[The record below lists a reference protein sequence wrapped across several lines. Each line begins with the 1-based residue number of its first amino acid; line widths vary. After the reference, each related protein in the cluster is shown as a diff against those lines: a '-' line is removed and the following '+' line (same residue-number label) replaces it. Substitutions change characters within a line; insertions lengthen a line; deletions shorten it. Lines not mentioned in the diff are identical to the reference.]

1 MHTKAYLNSLKL
13 KYGYNQ
19 AKFIAKDRATMDVQ
33 IYQYDAVVVGAGLA
47 GLAAAR
53 ELTAAGK
60 KTAVITKLHPLRSHS
75 GAAQGGI
82 NAALGADDSIE
93 LHEFDTVKG
102 SDYLAD
108 QDCVELMCSSAPE
121 TIRWAER
128 MGAVFSRDEK
138 GDIAIRPFGGQSKPR
153 ACYAKDRTGLTLL
166 QTVYEQAHRE
176 GIEVFDEWYVADI
189 IYKDG
194 KVSGVAAYD
203 IRTSKPAIFNAKVT
217 MFATG
222 GYGRAFKINS
232 NAHANTGDALSIV
245 SRKGLPLEDME
256 FVQFHPSGLGGSG
269 ILISEAARGE
279 GGRLFNSKGERFM
292 EKYAPNAMEL
302 ASRDVVSRAITQ
314 EILDG
319 NGVGANKDAV
329 NIDLTHLDPNIILT
343 KLPELRELAI
353 TFLGQDMLKEPIHIA
368 ATAHYSMG
376 GIPVNINC
384 QVRKNTTELVEG
396 FYAAGE
402 CSCVSV
408 HGANRLGA
416 NSVLEAL
423 FFGRHAGE
431 SIVKVIDDI
440 ELREATQEDASSML
454 EELNRVKTSNGTER
468 VPVLR
473 EELQQSMTD
482 NAGVFRTGKSLELQ
496 VSIIKKL
503 LKRYTNI
510 RIDDKSDV
518 FNTELQEAIEL
529 QHMLEYSLFIVEG
542 ALAREESRGGH
553 FRDDFPT
560 RDDDKFLKHTYSYM
574 DENYNIKHE
583 YVDVVLGKFEVKERT
598 Y

>member
-1 MHTKAYLNSLKL
+1 
-13 KYGYNQ
+13 
-19 AKFIAKDRATMDVQ
+19 MDVQ
-33 IYQYDAVVVGAGLA
+33 IYQYDAVIVGAGLA

-82 NAALGADDSIE
+82 NAAIGPEDSIE

-108 QDCVELMCSSAPE
+108 QDCVELLCSKAPE

-166 QTVYEQAHRE
+166 QTIYEQADRA
-176 GIEVFDEWYVADI
+176 GIEVFDEWYAGDI
-189 IYKDG
+189 VYRDG
-194 KVSGVAAYD
+194 KVSGVAAFN
-203 IRTSKPAIFNAKVT
+203 IRDMQPAVFNAKVV

-245 SRKGLPLEDME
+245 ARHGLPLEDME

-279 GGRLFNSKGERFM
+279 GGRLFNSEGERFM

-302 ASRDVVSRAITQ
+302 ASRDVVARAITQ
-314 EILDG
+314 EVLEG
-319 NGVGANKDAV
+319 RGVGPDKDAV
-329 NIDLTHLDPNIILT
+329 WIDLTHLDPEIILT

-353 TFLGQDMLKEPIHIA
+353 TFLGQDMLKEPVMIA

-376 GIPVNINC
+376 GIPVDINC
-384 QVRKNTTELVEG
+384 HVKKSPDELVEG

-402 CSCVSV
+402 CSCISV

-423 FFGRHAGE
+423 LFGRHAGE
-431 SIVKVIDDI
+431 SMLRDIDNI
-440 ELREATQEDASSML
+440 ELREATAEDAQSML
-454 EELNRVKTSNGTER
+454 DEVNRVLTSNGTER
-468 VPVLR
+468 VHALR

-482 NAGVFRTGKSLELQ
+482 NAGVFRTAKSLSKQ
-496 VSIIKKL
+496 AAIIKKL
-503 LKRYTNI
+503 LKRYKNI
-510 RIDDKSDV
+510 RIDDKSKT

-529 QHMLEYSLFIVEG
+529 EHMLEFSLFIVEG
-542 ALAREESRGGH
+542 GLAREESRGAH
-553 FRDDFPT
+553 FREDFPT
-560 RDDDKFLKHTYSYM
+560 RDDEKFMKHTYAYM
-574 DENYNIKHE
+574 DKEYNMTHE
-583 YVDVVLGKFEVKERT
+583 YADVVPGKFEPQART

>member
-1 MHTKAYLNSLKL
+1 MSKNSHV
-13 KYGYNQ
+13 
-19 AKFIAKDRATMDVQ
+19 T
-33 IYQYDAVVVGAGLA
+33 IYEYDAVIVGSGLA

-53 ELTAAGK
+53 ELTLAGK

-82 NAALGADDSIE
+82 NAALGKEDSTE

-108 QDCVELMCSSAPE
+108 QDCVELMCTKAPE

-128 MGAVFSRDEK
+128 MGAVFSRNEE
-138 GDIAIRPFGGQSKPR
+138 GNIAIRPFGGQSQPR

-166 QTVYEQAHRE
+166 QTIYEQAYRA
-176 GIEVFDEWYVADI
+176 GIEVYDEWYAGDLL
-189 IYKDG
+189 YKEG
-194 KVSGVAAYD
+194 KVSGVVAYNIKD
-203 IRTSKPAIFNAKVT
+203 SQVAIFNAKVS

-222 GYGRAFKINS
+222 GHGRAYRFNS

-245 SRKGLPLEDME
+245 ARHGLPLEDME

-269 ILISEAARGE
+269 VLISEAARGE
-279 GGRLFNSKGERFM
+279 GGRLYNSLGERFM

-302 ASRDVVSRAITQ
+302 ASRDVVSRAIMEEVRQ
-314 EILDG
+314 G
-319 NGVGANKDAV
+319 RGVGKDGQSV
-329 NIDLTHLDPNIILT
+329 KLDLTHLDPEIILT
-343 KLPELRELAI
+343 RLPELRELAI
-353 TFLGQDMLKEPIHIA
+353 AFQGQDMLKEPIHIS

-376 GIPVNINC
+376 GIPTNINT
-384 QVRKNTTELVEG
+384 QVQKNAAGDLVEG

-431 SIVKVIDDI
+431 NMLKALNEGIT
-440 ELREATQEDASSML
+440 LRPAKPEDAQRFIDEM
-454 EELNRVKTSNGTER
+454 NTIKTSNGSES
-468 VPVLR
+468 VPKLR
-473 EELQQSMTD
+473 EELQAGMTAD
-482 NAGVFRTGKSLELQ
+482 AGVFRSKTSLERQL
-496 VSIIKKL
+496 KL
-503 LKRYTNI
+503 IDELLERFKNI
-510 RIDDKSDV
+510 RIDDKSNT
-518 FNTELQEAIEL
+518 FNTDLQEALEL
-529 QHMLEYSLFIVEG
+529 GHMLEYSKFIVVG
-542 ALAREESRGGH
+542 ALEREESRGGH
-553 FRDDFPT
+553 YREDFPE
-560 RDDDKFLKHTYSYM
+560 RNDEKFMVHTYATM
-574 DENYNIKHE
+574 DKAYQINIEWGK
-583 YVDVVLGKFEVKERT
+583 VTPGKFDPMERK

>member
-1 MHTKAYLNSLKL
+1 
-13 KYGYNQ
+13 
-19 AKFIAKDRATMDVQ
+19 MDVQ
-33 IYQYDAVVVGAGLA
+33 IYQYDAVIVGAGLA
-47 GLAAAR
+47 GLAAAK
-53 ELTAAGK
+53 ELTSAGK

-82 NAALGADDSIE
+82 NAALGAEDSIE

-108 QDCVELMCSSAPE
+108 QDCVELLCSRAPE

-128 MGAVFSRDEK
+128 MGALFSRDEN

-166 QTVYEQAHRE
+166 QTIYEQAHRE
-176 GIEVFDEWYVADI
+176 GIEVFDEWYAADI
-189 IYKDG
+189 IYRDD
-194 KVSGVAAYD
+194 KVSGVAAFN
-203 IRTSKPAIFNAKVT
+203 IRDSQPAIFNAKVV

-245 SRKGLPLEDME
+245 ARHGLPLEDME

-279 GGRLFNSKGERFM
+279 GGRLYNSEGERFM
-292 EKYAPNAMEL
+292 EKYAPNALEL
-302 ASRDVVSRAITQ
+302 ASRDVVARAITK
-314 EILDG
+314 EVLEG
-319 NGVGANKDAV
+319 RGVGPDKDAV
-329 NIDLTHLDPNIILT
+329 WIDLTHLDPEIILT

-353 TFLGQDMLKEPIHIA
+353 TFLGQDMLKEPVMIA

-376 GIPVNINC
+376 GIPTDINC
-384 QVRKNTTELVEG
+384 HVRKSPTELVEG

-416 NSVLEAL
+416 NSVLEAML
-423 FFGRHAGE
+423 FGRHAGE
-431 SIVKVIDDI
+431 SMIRDIDNI
-440 ELREATQEDASSML
+440 ELREATPEDAKAML
-454 EELNRVKTSNGTER
+454 DEINWIKTNNGTEK
-468 VPVLR
+468 VPALR

-482 NAGVFRTGKSLELQ
+482 NAGVFRDEKTLLKQ
-496 VSIIKKL
+496 KKL
-503 LKRYTNI
+503 LQSFAKRYKNI
-510 RIDDKSDV
+510 RIDDKSKT

-529 QHMLEYSLFIVEG
+529 GHMIEYAAFIVEG
-542 ALAREESRGGH
+542 AIARKESRGAH
-553 FRDDFPT
+553 YREDYPKRDDENFM
-560 RDDDKFLKHTYSYM
+560 KHTYATV
-574 DENYNIKHE
+574 DDKGNISIE
-583 YVDVVLGKFEVKERT
+583 YAEVVQGKFKPQERS

>member
-1 MHTKAYLNSLKL
+1 
-13 KYGYNQ
+13 
-19 AKFIAKDRATMDVQ
+19 MDVK
-33 IYQYDAVVVGAGLA
+33 IYEYDVVVVGAGLA

-53 ELTAAGK
+53 ETTAAGK

-82 NAALGADDSIE
+82 NAALGEGDSVE
-93 LHEFDTVKG
+93 LHAFDTIKG

-108 QDCVELMCSSAPE
+108 QDCVELMCNKAPE
-121 TIRWAER
+121 TIRWAEH

-166 QTVYEQAHRE
+166 QTIYEQAHRV
-176 GIEVFDEWYVADI
+176 GVEVFDEWYVADL
-189 IYKDG
+189 IYKNG
-194 KVSGVAAYD
+194 KVSGVAAFN
-203 IRTSKPAIFNAKVT
+203 IRNSEMAIFKAKAT

-245 SRKGLPLEDME
+245 ARHGLPLEDME

-302 ASRDVVSRAITQ
+302 ASRDVVSRAIMQ
-314 EILDG
+314 EIREG
-319 NGVGANKDAV
+319 KGVGPNKDAV
-329 NIDLTHLDPNIILT
+329 YIDLTHLDPQIILT

-353 TFLGQDMLKEPIHIA
+353 TFLGQDMLKEPIMIA
-368 ATAHYSMG
+368 ATGHYSMG
-376 GIPVNINC
+376 GIPVDINC
-384 QVRKNTTELVEG
+384 HVRKNPKELVSG

-423 FFGRHAGE
+423 LFGRHAGE
-431 SIVKVIDDI
+431 NILKDLDNLNPDEVTV
-440 ELREATQEDASSML
+440 ADADAMIA
-454 EELNRVKTSNGTER
+454 EYTWVKTNNGNEH
-468 VPVLR
+468 VPTLR
-473 EELQQSMTD
+473 AELQESMTN
-482 NAGVFRTGKSLELQ
+482 NAGVFRTAASLEKQ
-496 VSIIKKL
+496 KKIL
-503 LKRYTNI
+503 LGLHKRYKNI
-510 RIDDKSDV
+510 RIDDKSSIY
-518 FNTELQEAIEL
+518 NTELQEAIEL
-529 QHMLEYSLFIVEG
+529 GHMLDYSLFIVEG
-542 ALAREESRGGH
+542 ALARQESRGAH
-553 FRDDFPT
+553 FREDFPT
-560 RDDDKFLKHTYSYM
+560 RDDVKFLKHTYAYM
-574 DENYNIKHE
+574 DEDYNITQE
-583 YVDVVLGKFEVKERT
+583 YADVVLGKFEVKERT